1 MTDPA
6 SHLAAALADRYKI
19 ERELGQGGMATVY
32 LAHDVRHDRKVAL
45 KVLRPELAA
54 VIGAER
60 FLAEIKTTANL
71 QHPHILPLFDSGR
84 TGEDERWRED
94 FVFYVMPFVEG
105 ESLRDRL
112 NREHQLPVDEAVRIA
127 REVADALDYAHRH
140 GVVHRDIKPENILLH
155 DGRAQ
160 VADFGI
166 ALAVSRSDG
175 GTRMTET
182 GMSLGTPHYMAPE
195 QAMGERE
202 ITPKA
207 DVYALGCVLYEMLAG
222 EPPFA
227 GPTAQAIIARVMTEE
242 PRSLTVQ
249 RRTIPPHVEAAVITA
264 LAKLPADRFP
274 TAAAFSEALG
284 KTDFTLATRVAPAAA
299 TAPVM
304 RRGLVIQALP
314 WAFLAAA
321 IAVAV
326 AGWLRR
332 TPPVVTRQR
341 IVLWNHPVAPGFLHA
356 GLAIAPDGAT
366 TVFVDTVGGT
376 RQLWAKER
384 DEIETKPL
392 TGTTGASGPT
402 FSPDGQWIA
411 FAADGKLKKVP
422 RLGGSAIALA
432 DSATEDYPDIA
443 WLEDGTITFANPR
456 YALLAVPQDG
466 GPVRVLVNAEN
477 TVQWGVVSASPL
489 PEGRGVLIGTCTP
502 GCLDMNLR
510 ALDLRSGQQHVLG
523 ESIIKGW
530 YVPGGNVVF
539 VRQDGGVFSAPF
551 DLSTLAFRKAP
562 VPVFQGVRSGYA
574 RADMALSPSG
584 TLIYAVGAAT
594 SSGTPARAM
603 WVDRSGTATPVDT
616 AWPPFVPASYPGL
629 ALSPDGRRLAV
640 DIQNGATADI
650 WIKQLDAGP
659 LTRLTF
665 AGNNNVP
672 EWTADG
678 RTVMYIAGLG
688 SSNGGGD
695 VHARRADGTGA
706 EETLVDVQR
715 QIVDVVRTPDTARLI
730 LRVTLPPSRDIMLWH
745 RGDTALTPLLAESY
759 QEIEPALSPDGR
771 WLAYNSDES
780 GRTEIY
786 VRPFPTVTGG
796 RWQVSRNGGTEPLW
810 SHSGRELFYRDAQ
823 GGLVAVSVRP
833 GPSFDVGEQR
843 TLFSASNYLIAQGR
857 RMYDITP
864 DDRRFVFLRSVGEA
878 QSAAGPVNLVQVD
891 NWFEE
896 LRGGRGRR

>member
-6 SHLAAALADRYKI
+6 SHLAAALADRYTI

-84 TGEDERWRED
+84 TGQDERWRED
-94 FVFYVMPFVEG
+94 FVYYVMPFVEG

-112 NREHQLPVDEAVRIA
+112 TREHQLPVDEAVRIA

-207 DVYALGCVLYEMLAG
+207 DVYALGCVLYEMLVG

-249 RRTIPPHVEAAVITA
+249 RRTIPPHVEAAVVTA
-264 LAKLPADRFP
+264 LAKLPADRFG

-284 KTDFTLATRVAPAAA
+284 KTDFTVAATRVAPAAA
-299 TAPVM
+299 AAPMV
-304 RRGLVIQALP
+304 RRGLVVRALP
-314 WAFLAAA
+314 WVLFAAA
-321 IAVAV
+321 IAVAAV
-326 AGWLRR
+326 GWLRR
-332 TPPVVTRQR
+332 TPPIVTRQR
-341 IVLWNHPVAPGFLHA
+341 VVLWTHPVPAGFLHT
-356 GLAIAPDGAT
+356 GLAISPDGAT

-376 RQLWAKER
+376 PQLWAKER
-384 DEIETKPL
+384 DEIEPKPL
-392 TGTTGASGPT
+392 TGTTGAVGPA
-402 FSPDGQWIA
+402 FSPDGEWIA
-411 FAADGKLKKVP
+411 FVADGKLKKVP
-422 RLGGSAIALA
+422 LLGGSAIALA
-432 DSATEDYPDIA
+432 DSATSDYPDIA
-443 WLEDGTITFANPR
+443 WLDDGTITFANPSN
-456 YALLAVPQDG
+456 ALLATSQDG
-466 GPVRVLVNAEN
+466 GSVRILVN
-477 TVQWGVVSASPL
+477 TDTLQWGVVSASPL
-489 PEGRGVLIGTCTP
+489 PGGRGVLIGMCTP
-502 GCLDMNLR
+502 GCLQMSLR
-510 ALDLRSGQQHVLG
+510 ALDLRSGEQHALSDGV
-523 ESIIKGW
+523 IKGW
-530 YVPGGNVVF
+530 YTPTGNVVF

-551 DLSTLAFRKAP
+551 DLNALTFREAA
-562 VPVFQGVRSGYA
+562 VPVFQGVRTGFA
-574 RADMALSPSG
+574 LADMALSPSG
-584 TLIYAVGAAT
+584 TLIYAAGAAFA
-594 SSGTPARAM
+594 SGTAARVV
-603 WVDRSGTATPVDT
+603 WVNRDGTATPVDS
-616 AWPPFVPASYPGL
+616 AWPPFVPATYPSL
-629 ALSPDGRRLAV
+629 SLSPDGRRLAV
-640 DIQNGATADI
+640 NIQSGGTADI
-650 WIKQLDAGP
+650 WIKQLDRGP

-678 RTVMYIAGLG
+678 RTVMYVAGLG
-688 SSNGGGD
+688 GTSGGGGD
-695 VHARRADGTGA
+695 IHARRADGTGA

-715 QIVDVVRTPDTARLI
+715 QIVEVARTPDTAQLIVRL
-730 LRVTLPPSRDIMLWH
+730 TLPPSRDIMLWH
-745 RGDTALTPLLAESY
+745 RGDTALTPLLAAPY
-759 QEIEPALSPDGR
+759 QETEPALSPDGR

-780 GRTEIY
+780 GRAEIY
-786 VRPFPTVTGG
+786 VRPFPNVTGG

-810 SHSGRELFYRDAQ
+810 SHSGRELFFRNAQ
-823 GGLVAVSVRP
+823 GELVSVSVVP
-833 GPSFDVGEQR
+833 GPSFDAGEQR
-843 TLFSASNYLIAQGR
+843 TLFNASSFLPSQGHR
-857 RMYDITP
+857 LYDITP
-864 DDRRFVFLRSVGEA
+864 DDRRFVFLRSVDGS
-878 QSAAGPVNLVQVD
+878 QSAAGPVNLVEVD
-891 NWFEE
+891 NWFAE
-896 LRGGRGRR
+896 LGAKRQK

>member
-1 MTDPA
+1 MTGPV

-249 RRTIPPHVEAAVITA
+249 RHTIPPHVEAAVITA
-264 LAKLPADRFP
+264 LAKLPADRFA

-284 KTDFTLATRVAPAAA
+284 KTDFTLAATRAAPA
-299 TAPVM
+299 TAKAPMM
-304 RRGLVIQALP
+304 RRGLVVQALP
-314 WAFLAAA
+314 WVLFTAA

-326 AGWLRR
+326 VGWLRR
-332 TPPVVTRQR
+332 IPPVVTRQR
-341 IVLWNHPVAPGFLHA
+341 TVLWSHPVPAGFLHT
-356 GLAIAPDGAT
+356 GLAISPDGAT

-384 DEIETKPL
+384 DEIEPKPL

-432 DSATEDYPDIA
+432 DSATEDFPDIA
-443 WLEDGTITFANPR
+443 WLDDGTITFANPR

-466 GPVRVLVNAEN
+466 GPVRVLVDAD

-502 GCLDMNLR
+502 GCLDMTLR

-523 ESIIKGW
+523 EGIIKGW
-530 YVPGGNVVF
+530 YVPAGNVVF

-551 DLSTLAFRKAP
+551 DLSALAFRKAP
-562 VPVFQGVRSGYA
+562 VPVFQGVRCGYA
-574 RADMALSPSG
+574 LADMVLSPSG
-584 TLIYAVGAAT
+584 TLIYAVGAAF
-594 SSGTPARAM
+594 A
-603 WVDRSGTATPVDT
+603 SGTAARAVWVARNGVAIPVDT
-616 AWPPFVPASYPGL
+616 TWPPFVPATYPGV
-629 ALSPDGRRLAV
+629 ALSPNGRRLAV
-640 DIQNGATADI
+640 SIQSGGTADI
-650 WIKQLDAGP
+650 WIKQLDGGA

-678 RTVMYIAGLG
+678 RTVMYVAGLG
-688 SSNGGGD
+688 GTTGGGD
-695 VHARRADGTGA
+695 LHARRADGTGS
-706 EETLVDVQR
+706 EETVLDIQR
-715 QIVDVVRTPDTARLI
+715 QVVEVVRTPDTARLVVR
-730 LRVTLPPSRDIMLWH
+730 LTLPPSRDIMLWH
-745 RGDTALTPLLAESY
+745 RGDTALTPLLAAPY

-771 WLAYNSDES
+771 WLAYTSDES

-786 VRPFPTVTGG
+786 VRPFPNVTGG
-796 RWQVSRNGGTEPLW
+796 RWQVSRNGGGEALW
-810 SHSGRELFYRDAQ
+810 SHSGRELFFRDAQ
-823 GGLVAVSVRP
+823 GRLVSVSVTP
-833 GPSFDVGEQR
+833 GASFEAGEQR
-843 TLFSASNYLIAQGR
+843 ALFDASNFLPGTGHR
-857 RMYDITP
+857 LYDITP
-864 DDRRFVFLRSVGEA
+864 DDRRFVFLRSVDEVQTAG
-878 QSAAGPVNLVQVD
+878 GPVNLVQVD
-891 NWFEE
+891 NWFAE
-896 LRGGRGRR
+896 LGAGREK